1 MAVPESESIR
11 IMWAK
16 SVMSARIGSALPET
30 NICGSIQDGAKR
42 APTE

>member
-1 MAVPESESIR
+1 MAVPLSESIR

-16 SVMSARIGSALPET
+16 SVMPGWIGSALPAA